1 MLIGFTHADRAMIR
15 IFATI
20 IVAAVSSFSA
30 SVWAAHA
37 FSLYDTPKY
46 SPQFTHFDYLNP
58 DAPKGGELYLANPDS
73 RTSFDKFN
81 PFSMKLLKLPYLK
94 LIFIQISNA

>member
-1 MLIGFTHADRAMIR
+1 MLNGFTHADRAMIR
-15 IFATI
+15 IFASI
-20 IVAAVSSFSA
+20 FVVAVSSFST

-46 SPQFTHFDYLNP
+46 PPQFTHFDYLNP
-58 DAPKGGELYLANPDS
+58 EAPKGGELYLANPDS

-81 PFSMKLLKLPYLK
+81 PFSMKGVAAAGVSTSCL
-94 LIFIQISNA
+94 NH